1 MLIIVYGAD
10 WCEDTQRSMR
20 HLRRLGLPYRYINI
34 DEDLDA
40 LDRAK
45 ALNSGRRRTPVIDI
59 GGAALVEPTNDALT
73 AALVDRQHLS
83 VEEVQER
90 TRAQNVGDLERA
102 LRAGGGIFLVALAAV
117 APRALRWPLR
127 LAGAA
132 IALSGFAGW
141 HPEYSVTR
149 RSSLDGP
156 GDRPAKARRSR
167 WTVRRLTL
175 GEAAR

>member
-1 MLIIVYGAD
+1 MITVYGAD

-20 HLRRLGLPYRYINI
+20 HLRRVAVPYRYINI

-40 LDRAK
+40 LERAM
-45 ALNSGRRRTPVIDI
+45 ALNNGKRRTPVIDMD
-59 GGAALVEPTNDALT
+59 GTVLVEPTNDTLT
-73 AALVDRQHLS
+73 ATLVERQHLT
-83 VEEVQER
+83 VEQAQER
-90 TRAQNVGDLERA
+90 LAVQNVGDLERA
-102 LRAGGGIFLVALAAV
+102 LRAGGGIFLLALAGA

-141 HPEYSVTR
+141 CPAYSIAR

-156 GDRPAKARRSR
+156 GDRPGEASRSR
-167 WTVRRLTL
+167 WTIKLMSLR
-175 GEAAR
+175 EAAQ

>member
-1 MLIIVYGAD
+1 MITVYGAD

-20 HLRRLGLPYRYINI
+20 HLRRLGVPYHYINI
-34 DEDLDA
+34 DEDLDG
-40 LDRAK
+40 LERAK
-45 ALNSGRRRTPVIDI
+45 ALTSGRRRTPVIDI
-59 GGAALVEPTNDALT
+59 DGDALVEPTNDRLT
-73 AALVDRQHLS
+73 AAIVEHQHLT
-83 VEEVQER
+83 VDEMQER
-90 TRAQNVGDLERA
+90 MTAQNVGDLERA
-102 LRAGGGIFLVALAAV
+102 LRAGGGIFVLAFAAA

-141 HPEYSVTR
+141 CPAYSYAQ

-156 GDRPAKARRSR
+156 GDHPAEASRSR
-167 WTVRRLTL
+167 WTVKLLTL